1 MENHNNLYRT
11 MLFGL
16 SILAGGQLG
25 YATISADDTSSSQVT
40 TSEVSSESSEQASQ
54 SIPETTAP
62 VSQSTPT
69 VSSSQVDEAEPS
81 SSETESTEEQGGLS
95 GRRATTSSTKVD
107 HRSGYVYAPEV
118 SQANGG
124 WNWLEDGQPY
134 TGFRKYQGAYYW
146 FQNGV
151 RQKNQ

>member
-95 GRRATTSSTKVD
+95 GRRATT
-107 HRSGYVYAPEV
+107 
-118 SQANGG
+118 
-124 WNWLEDGQPY
+124 
-134 TGFRKYQGAYYW
+134 
-146 FQNGV
+146 
-151 RQKNQ
+151 